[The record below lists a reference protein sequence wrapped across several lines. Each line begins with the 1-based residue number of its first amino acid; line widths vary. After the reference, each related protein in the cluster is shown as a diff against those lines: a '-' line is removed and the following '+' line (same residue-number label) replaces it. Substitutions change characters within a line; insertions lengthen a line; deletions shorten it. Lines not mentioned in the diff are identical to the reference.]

1 MSAKRP
7 ILSLLVA
14 ASVVLTANVAVA
26 QGEDEL
32 QRAASAD
39 DVPAIER
46 IVTQGVALE
55 ARDQHGRT
63 ALLAAA
69 QLGHKKAVLAL
80 LAAGADLEAT
90 DENGYTS
97 LIWAAQ
103 QGHTAVVAALLAR
116 GANVEAREK
125 HDYGALEWAA
135 WEGHANPVRLLLAY
149 GANPGRRTRWG
160 FTAEDLAKRHGRD
173 ELARAFH
180 PVEPPLMAAA
190 RPAHAAPVAAVASAS
205 ATTFAPRQATPIQAG
220 PTHGAPAQV
229 AFVPPAAKPL
239 VPTISTPPVAKPAS
253 PVASWQEIGRSRT
266 GQSIRL
272 AQIGRGDRRVLF
284 IGSIHGDEAQGT
296 DVIHRLL
303 REVPRMPALLARNQ
317 LLAIPNANP
326 DGVSRRMRTNLGG
339 VDLNRN
345 FPTHWRPTA
354 RGRFFAG
361 PRPLSEPE
369 SQALQRTIEEL
380 RPELI
385 VSFHAHMACNNFD
398 GAAAEPVARAM
409 ARLNGYRLMPQIGYE
424 TPGSL
429 GQHAAFGM
437 GIPIVTLEVGFED
450 PEALWRK
457 VRDSLLVALEP
468 RRL

>member
-1 MSAKRP
+1 MSARP
-7 ILSLLVA
+7 LLSLLVA
-14 ASVVLTANVAVA
+14 ASVLLAAPVAAAQAAAELPRAAAAGEMATLERLIA
-26 QGEDEL
+26 QG
-32 QRAASAD
+32 A
-39 DVPAIER
+39 P
-46 IVTQGVALE
+46 LE
-55 ARDQHGRT
+55 ARDRHGRT

-69 QLGHKKAVLAL
+69 QQGQKHAVLAL

-90 DENGYTS
+90 DDNGYTP

-116 GANVEAREK
+116 GANVDAREK

-149 GANPGRRTRWG
+149 GADGARRTRWG
-160 FTAEDLAKRHGRD
+160 FTAADLAKRHGNE
-173 ELARAFH
+173 ELMRAFH
-180 PVEPPLMAAA
+180 PAPEAPKL
-190 RPAHAAPVAAVASAS
+190 AAPAPKVA
-205 ATTFAPRQATPIQAG
+205 
-220 PTHGAPAQV
+220 
-229 AFVPPAAKPL
+229 L
-239 VPTISTPPVAKPAS
+239 VPPVAKP
-253 PVASWQEIGRSRT
+253 PVATAPAVPLAPAWQEIGRSRE
-266 GQSIRL
+266 GQPIHL
-272 AQIGRGDRRVLF
+272 AQVGQGDRRVLF

-303 REVPRMPALLARNQ
+303 REVPRLPQLLARNQ
-317 LLAIPNANP
+317 VLAIPNANP
-326 DGVSRRMRTNLGG
+326 DGVARRMRTNLGG

-345 FPTHWRPTA
+345 FPTRWRPTA
-354 RGRFFAG
+354 RGRYFAG
-361 PRPLSEPE
+361 PKPLSEPE
-369 SQALQRTIEEL
+369 SQALQKVIEDH
-380 RPELI
+380 RPDLI
-385 VSFHAHMACNNFD
+385 VSFHAHMACNNYD
-398 GAAAEPVARAM
+398 GAAAEPIARAM

-457 VRDSLLVALEP
+457 VRDSLLVAVAP